1 MAGLAN
7 KDSGMRI
14 SAKVILFSIIGI
26 TLFFVAIAAW
36 FFSYIGAPPDYIAET
51 KELDHWKFFIDVLE
65 IIGVGFLLAA
75 LGFLIPPLLREA
87 QHKIDRVESS
97 RVAFVEATTAEQYLP
112 TKVAA
117 LSYAGAVALI
127 ESIHL
132 EKHRAETYEE
142 LHEHLKLK
150 SDNHLEW
157 HGRLSS
163 TFDALIGV
171 LEREAANWDS
181 MDFQARLKLIRK
193 AVPWKDVNPDA

>member
-1 MAGLAN
+1 
-7 KDSGMRI
+7 MRI

-36 FFSYIGAPPDYIAET
+36 LFSYIGAPPDYIAET

-65 IIGVGFLLAA
+65 IIGIGFLLAA

-87 QHKIDRVESS
+87 QHKIERVESS
-97 RVAFVEATTAEQYLP
+97 RLAFIEATTAEQYLP

-117 LSYAGAVALI
+117 LPYADAVALI

-142 LHEHLKLK
+142 LHEHLNLK
-150 SDNHLEW
+150 SENHLEW

-171 LEREAANWDS
+171 LESEASNWDS
-181 MDFQARLKLIRK
+181 LDHQARLKLIRK